1 MSLFL
6 DQLTENGEPVFKE
19 PWEAQAFSLV
29 IALHESGVFS
39 WSEWSDALAQAIRRD
54 LHPGG
59 LEDVVQRVSEAVGED
74 VGDKTSDQMEEKED
88 RPDSYYQHWLA
99 ALEHLAIAKG
109 LSGAGEL
116 AQRVQAGE
124 RLTSRHHMDSRW
136 NWLAARGRCKRRFEG
151 ELTAC
156 KIRHTLY

>member
-1 MSLFL
+1 MSLFP
-6 DQLTENGEPVFKE
+6 DQPAENGEPVFKE

-39 WSEWSDALAQAIRRD
+39 WDEWSDALAQAIRRG

-59 LEDVVQRVSEAVGED
+59 GEEVVQRVSEAVAEDAGEEA
-74 VGDKTSDQMEEKED
+74 GKKPTERMAEKED
-88 RPDSYYQHWLA
+88 RSDSYYQHWLA

-116 AQRVQAGE
+116 AQRVQSWREAY
-124 RLTSRHHMDSRW
+124 
-136 NWLAARGRCKRRFEG
+136 LATPHGQPV
-151 ELTAC
+151 ELAC
-156 KIRHTLY
+156 GQRSV

>member
-1 MSLFL
+1 MSLFSG
-6 DQLTENGEPVFKE
+6 QPTENGEPVFKE

-39 WSEWSDALAQAIRRD
+39 WDEWSDALAQAIRGN

-59 LEDVVQRVSEAVGED
+59 VEEVVQRVSEAVAEDAGED
-74 VGDKTSDQMEEKED
+74 AGKETTERMEEKED

-116 AQRVQAGE
+116 AQRVQAW
-124 RLTSRHHMDSRW
+124 RDAY
-136 NWLAARGRCKRRFEG
+136 LATPHGQPVELARG
-151 ELTAC
+151 
-156 KIRHTLY
+156 

>member
-1 MSLFL
+1 MSLFS
-6 DQLTENGEPVFKE
+6 DQPTENGELVFTE

-39 WSEWSDALAQAIRRD
+39 WDEWSDALAQAIRGN

-59 LEDVVQRVSEAVGED
+59 VEEVVQRVSEAVAEDAGED
-74 VGDKTSDQMEEKED
+74 AGKETTERMEEKED

-116 AQRVQAGE
+116 AQRVQAW
-124 RLTSRHHMDSRW
+124 RDAY
-136 NWLAARGRCKRRFEG
+136 LATPHGQPVELARG
-151 ELTAC
+151 
-156 KIRHTLY
+156 

>member
-1 MSLFL
+1 MSLFP
-6 DQLTENGEPVFKE
+6 DQPAENGEPVFKE

-39 WSEWSDALAQAIRRD
+39 WDEWSDALAQAIRRD

-59 LEDVVQRVSEAVGED
+59 GEEVVQRVSEAVAEDAGEEA
-74 VGDKTSDQMEEKED
+74 GKKTSERMVEKED

-109 LSGAGEL
+109 LSDEGEL
-116 AQRVQAGE
+116 AQRMQAWRE
-124 RLTSRHHMDSRW
+124 AY
-136 NWLAARGRCKRRFEG
+136 LATPHGQPV
-151 ELTAC
+151 ELAFGQ
-156 KIRHTLY
+156 RSV

>member
-1 MSLFL
+1 MSLFS
-6 DQLTENGEPVFKE
+6 DQPTENGEPVFKE

-59 LEDVVQRVSEAVGED
+59 LEDVAQRVSEAVGED
-74 VGDKTSDQMEEKED
+74 GAEDEGEKTGERMEEKEY
-88 RPDSYYQHWLA
+88 RSDSYYQQWLA

-109 LSGAGEL
+109 LSEAGEL
-116 AQRVQAGE
+116 ALRVHAWREAYLATPHGQPVE
-124 RLTSRHHMDSRW
+124 LSRR
-136 NWLAARGRCKRRFEG
+136 
-151 ELTAC
+151 
-156 KIRHTLY
+156 

>member
-88 RPDSYYQHWLA
+88 RRDSYYQHWLA
-99 ALEHLAIAKG
+99 ALEHLAIVKG

-116 AQRVQAGE
+116 ALRVHAWREAYLATPHGQPVE
-124 RLTSRHHMDSRW
+124 LSRP
-136 NWLAARGRCKRRFEG
+136 
-151 ELTAC
+151 
-156 KIRHTLY
+156 

>member
-1 MSLFL
+1 MSLFP
-6 DQLTENGEPVFKE
+6 DQPAENGEPVFKE

-88 RPDSYYQHWLA
+88 RRDSYYQHWLA

-109 LSGAGEL
+109 LSRAGEL
-116 AQRVQAGE
+116 AQRVQAW
-124 RLTSRHHMDSRW
+124 RDAY
-136 NWLAARGRCKRRFEG
+136 LATPHGQPVELARG
-151 ELTAC
+151 
-156 KIRHTLY
+156 

>member
-1 MSLFL
+1 MSLFP

-88 RPDSYYQHWLA
+88 RRDSYYQHWLA
-99 ALEHLAIAKG
+99 ALEHLAIVKG
-109 LSGAGEL
+109 LSEVGEL
-116 AQRVQAGE
+116 ALRVHAWRE
-124 RLTSRHHMDSRW
+124 AY
-136 NWLAARGRCKRRFEG
+136 LATPHGQPV
-151 ELTAC
+151 ELT
-156 KIRHTLY
+156 RR

>member
-1 MSLFL
+1 MSLFP
-6 DQLTENGEPVFKE
+6 DQPAENGEPVFKE

-39 WSEWSDALAQAIRRD
+39 WDEWSDALAQAIRRD

-59 LEDVVQRVSEAVGED
+59 GEEVVQRVSEAVAEDAGED
-74 VGDKTSDQMEEKED
+74 AGEEAGKKTSERMAEKED

-109 LSGAGEL
+109 LSDEGEL
-116 AQRVQAGE
+116 AQRMQAWRE
-124 RLTSRHHMDSRW
+124 AY
-136 NWLAARGRCKRRFEG
+136 LATPHGQPV
-151 ELTAC
+151 ELAC
-156 KIRHTLY
+156 GQRSV

>member
-1 MSLFL
+1 MSLFP
-6 DQLTENGEPVFKE
+6 DQPAENGEPVFKE

-39 WSEWSDALAQAIRRD
+39 WDEWSDALAQAIRRD
-54 LHPGG
+54 LHSGG

-74 VGDKTSDQMEEKED
+74 MGEKTSEQMEEKED
-88 RPDSYYQHWLA
+88 KRDSYYQHWLA

-116 AQRVQAGE
+116 AQRVQAWRE
-124 RLTSRHHMDSRW
+124 AY
-136 NWLAARGRCKRRFEG
+136 LATPHGQPVELVRG
-151 ELTAC
+151 
-156 KIRHTLY
+156 

>member
-88 RPDSYYQHWLA
+88 RRDSYYQHWLA
-99 ALEHLAIAKG
+99 ALEHLAIVKG

-116 AQRVQAGE
+116 ALRVHAWREAYLATPHGQPVE
-124 RLTSRHHMDSRW
+124 LSRR
-136 NWLAARGRCKRRFEG
+136 
-151 ELTAC
+151 
-156 KIRHTLY
+156 

>member
-1 MSLFL
+1 MSLFP
-6 DQLTENGEPVFKE
+6 DQPAENGEPVFKE

-39 WSEWSDALAQAIRRD
+39 WDEWSDALAQAIRRG

-59 LEDVVQRVSEAVGED
+59 GEEVVQRVSEAVAEDAGEEA
-74 VGDKTSDQMEEKED
+74 GKKPTERMAEKED
-88 RPDSYYQHWLA
+88 RSDSYYQHWLA

-116 AQRVQAGE
+116 AQRVQAWRE
-124 RLTSRHHMDSRW
+124 AY
-136 NWLAARGRCKRRFEG
+136 LATPHGQPV
-151 ELTAC
+151 ELAC
-156 KIRHTLY
+156 GQRSV

>member
-1 MSLFL
+1 MSLFP
-6 DQLTENGEPVFKE
+6 DQPAENGEPVFKE

-39 WSEWSDALAQAIRRD
+39 WDEWSDALAQAIRRD

-59 LEDVVQRVSEAVGED
+59 GEEVVQRVSEAVAEDAGED
-74 VGDKTSDQMEEKED
+74 VGEEAGKKTSERMAEKED

-116 AQRVQAGE
+116 AQRVQSWREAY
-124 RLTSRHHMDSRW
+124 
-136 NWLAARGRCKRRFEG
+136 LATPHGQPVV
-151 ELTAC
+151 LAC
-156 KIRHTLY
+156 GQRSV

>member
-29 IALHESGVFS
+29 IALHESCVFS

-88 RPDSYYQHWLA
+88 RRDSYYQHWLA
-99 ALEHLAIAKG
+99 ALEHLAIVKG

-116 AQRVQAGE
+116 ALRVHAWRE
-124 RLTSRHHMDSRW
+124 AY
-136 NWLAARGRCKRRFEG
+136 LATPHGQPV
-151 ELTAC
+151 ELT
-156 KIRHTLY
+156 RR

>member
-1 MSLFL
+1 MSLFP
-6 DQLTENGEPVFKE
+6 DQPAENGEPVFKE

-39 WSEWSDALAQAIRRD
+39 WDEWSDALAQAIRRD

-59 LEDVVQRVSEAVGED
+59 GEEVVQRVSEAVAEDAGED
-74 VGDKTSDQMEEKED
+74 AGGEAGKKTSERMEEKED

-109 LSGAGEL
+109 LSGACEL
-116 AQRVQAGE
+116 AQRVQAWRE
-124 RLTSRHHMDSRW
+124 AY
-136 NWLAARGRCKRRFEG
+136 LATPHGQPV
-151 ELTAC
+151 ELAC
-156 KIRHTLY
+156 GQRSV

>member
-88 RPDSYYQHWLA
+88 RIGNP
-99 ALEHLAIAKG
+99 
-109 LSGAGEL
+109 
-116 AQRVQAGE
+116 
-124 RLTSRHHMDSRW
+124 
-136 NWLAARGRCKRRFEG
+136 
-151 ELTAC
+151 
-156 KIRHTLY
+156 

>member
-1 MSLFL
+1 MSLFP
-6 DQLTENGEPVFKE
+6 DQPAENGEPVFKE

-39 WSEWSDALAQAIRRD
+39 WDEWSDALAQAIRGN

-59 LEDVVQRVSEAVGED
+59 VEEVAQRVSEAVAEDAGED
-74 VGDKTSDQMEEKED
+74 AGKETTERMEEKED

-116 AQRVQAGE
+116 AQRVQAW
-124 RLTSRHHMDSRW
+124 RDVY
-136 NWLAARGRCKRRFEG
+136 LATPHGQPV
-151 ELTAC
+151 ELAC
-156 KIRHTLY
+156 GQSSV

>member
-88 RPDSYYQHWLA
+88 RRDSYYQHWLA
-99 ALEHLAIAKG
+99 ALEHLAIVKG

-116 AQRVQAGE
+116 ALRVHAWRE
-124 RLTSRHHMDSRW
+124 AY
-136 NWLAARGRCKRRFEG
+136 LATPHGQPV
-151 ELTAC
+151 ELT
-156 KIRHTLY
+156 RR

>member
-1 MSLFL
+1 MSLFP
-6 DQLTENGEPVFKE
+6 DQPAENGEPVFKE

-29 IALHESGVFS
+29 IALHESGVFN
-39 WSEWSDALAQAIRRD
+39 WDEWSDALAQAIRRD

-59 LEDVVQRVSEAVGED
+59 VEEVVQRVSEAVAEDAGE
-74 VGDKTSDQMEEKED
+74 VAGKETSERMAEKED

-116 AQRVQAGE
+116 AQRVQAWRE
-124 RLTSRHHMDSRW
+124 AY
-136 NWLAARGRCKRRFEG
+136 LATPHGQPV
-151 ELTAC
+151 ELAC
-156 KIRHTLY
+156 GQRSV

>member
-1 MSLFL
+1 MSLFP
-6 DQLTENGEPVFKE
+6 DQPAENGEPVFKE

-29 IALHESGVFS
+29 IALHESGVYS
-39 WSEWSDALAQAIRRD
+39 WDEWSDALAQAIRGN

-59 LEDVVQRVSEAVGED
+59 VEEVVQRVSEAVAEDAGED
-74 VGDKTSDQMEEKED
+74 AGKETTERMEEKED

-116 AQRVQAGE
+116 AQRVQAW
-124 RLTSRHHMDSRW
+124 SAY
-136 NWLAARGRCKRRFEG
+136 LATPHGQPVELARG
-151 ELTAC
+151 
-156 KIRHTLY
+156 

>member
-1 MSLFL
+1 MSLFP
-6 DQLTENGEPVFKE
+6 DQPAENGEPVFKE

-39 WSEWSDALAQAIRRD
+39 WDEWSDALAQAIRRD

-59 LEDVVQRVSEAVGED
+59 GEEVVQRMSEAVAEDAGED
-74 VGDKTSDQMEEKED
+74 AGEEAGKKTSERMAEKED

-109 LSGAGEL
+109 LSDEGEL
-116 AQRVQAGE
+116 AQRMQAWRE
-124 RLTSRHHMDSRW
+124 AYLATSHGQPVE
-136 NWLAARGRCKRRFEG
+136 LACGQRSV
-151 ELTAC
+151 
-156 KIRHTLY
+156 